1 MRILLPTLLL
11 LFACNNRPA
20 AEPTPAPPTPAV
32 FEEKGEMVELVK
44 SSRGK
49 YERDVLESMFA
60 EELERDTA
68 LAHLLERIDRIS
80 SVFPDSSEA
89 FLRFDGNNGAFYSS
103 ADGHAASLTDST
115 DRRAWMQRVS
125 DSRTHFNLWVQP
137 IRDQLTTF
145 HALEREA
152 GQLRQVVMLDRTLR
166 TMEAYQS
173 TAMPS
178 DAPLTTSIKE
188 LRALRVRLR
197 SELPK

>member
-1 MRILLPTLLL
+1 MRILLPTLLI
-11 LFACNNRPA
+11 LFACNHRPSDQ
-20 AEPTPAPPTPAV
+20 PAPPPPAPAV
-32 FEEKGEMVELVK
+32 FNDKVDLVEVVK

-49 YERDVLESMFA
+49 YDSDVVESMFA

-89 FLRFDGNNGAFYSS
+89 FLRFDGNNGAFYAS

-115 DRRAWMQRVS
+115 DRRVWMQRVT
-125 DSRTHFNLWVQP
+125 DSRTRLNLRVQP

-152 GQLRQVVMLDRTLR
+152 GQLRKVVMLDRTLR

-178 DAPLTTSIKE
+178 DAPLTASINE
-188 LRALRVRLR
+188 LRALRDQLR

>member
-11 LFACNNRPA
+11 LLACNNRPA
-20 AEPTPAPPTPAV
+20 AEPAPAQQAPAV
-32 FEEKGEMVELVK
+32 FEEKGDVVELVK

-49 YERDVLESMFA
+49 YESDVVASMFA

-89 FLRFDGNNGAFYSS
+89 FMRFDGNNGAFYAS

-115 DRRAWMQRVS
+115 DRRVWMQRVT
-125 DSRTHFNLWVQP
+125 DSRTRLNLRVQP

-152 GQLRQVVMLDRTLR
+152 GQLRKVVMLDRTLR

-173 TAMPS
+173 TAIPS
-178 DAPLTTSIKE
+178 DAPLTASIKE
-188 LRALRVRLR
+188 LRALRDRLR